1 MSVNG
6 ETVCGKEELMD
17 KIDSY
22 GSGREIIGVMRKG
35 EYVEAVSYTH
45 LGCRVGG
52 KARHDQGK
60 TRFYLSSEDERP
72 DRGGCLLYTS
82 RCV

>member
-35 EYVEAVSYTH
+35 SMWKY
-45 LGCRVGG
+45 
-52 KARHDQGK
+52 
-60 TRFYLSSEDERP
+60 P
-72 DRGGCLLYTS
+72 
-82 RCV
+82 

>member
-1 MSVNG
+1 MRWAMSAARRRIWCRAGDYIVSVNR

-35 EYVEAVSYTH
+35 SMWKY
-45 LGCRVGG
+45 
-52 KARHDQGK
+52 
-60 TRFYLSSEDERP
+60 P
-72 DRGGCLLYTS
+72 
-82 RCV
+82 